1 MDCVECDIILWLRGL
16 SVGRFEVDA
25 GSLAGGARSSGKG
38 FHHSKPNARSQ
49 RKLSSH
55 DMSIERRAYTI
66 LLSAV
71 QLYSQ
76 VTRVGVQ
83 VRNETSLAARV
94 HACLHLRSNTDTHDF
109 CQHTADQ
116 HGLAQPIS
124 HPPHTRDSPH
134 RSTSHVSHRHE
145 HAHQLRSTLQPA
157 LNSQSTV
164 LSHFGAAAMTAETF
178 HTTPL
183 LSRVR
188 VSLVFPPDLLASG
201 IFFSHR
207 FGSLESI
214 A

>member
-16 SVGRFEVDA
+16 SVGRLEVDA

-94 HACLHLRSNTDTHDF
+94 HACLHLTSNTDTHDF

-124 HPPHTRDSPH
+124 HQP
-134 RSTSHVSHRHE
+134 STTHSRL
-145 HAHQLRSTLQPA
+145 A
-157 LNSQSTV
+157 
-164 LSHFGAAAMTAETF
+164 
-178 HTTPL
+178 TPL
-183 LSRVR
+183 DISR
-188 VSLVFPPDLLASG
+188 LASTRARAPTKIYLTASAKFAINCPQSFWSG
-201 IFFSHR
+201 SHD
-207 FGSLESI
+207 S
-214 A
+214 